1 MGIDKSWISFDRLS
15 NAYDE
20 GVEAFLEFAQSNNPN
35 SNVIPCPCQK
45 CINLCHHSIV
55 EVRYHLFARGFNE
68 NYKIWS
74 FHGEKLPKHSRP
86 QDFDDNYTSD
96 YHYTKEMLDDAFAYV
111 DNEPESLKSLL
122 EECDKPLYVGSMYN
136 ALSGLLKFQH
146 LKGQY
151 GWSDASFDALLGAIK
166 DVLPLDSTIPSSIY
180 EAKKLLKGVGLQY
193 EKIHAC
199 ENDCILFWKE
209 HKDASRC
216 PTCGASRWKNNT
228 ENVPSKVLWYFP
240 PIPRFRRMFSSPEI
254 AHDLTWHA
262 RGRVNNGKLTYPR
275 DSPAWKLVDNTWK
288 EFEKE
293 DRNIRLALSADG
305 INPHKSL
312 SSKHSCWPVILIT
325 YNLPSYLCMSRKFMM
340 LTLLISGPTQP
351 SNNIGV
357 YLAPL
362 IEDLKLLW
370 EIGVKT
376 FDAYKKEYFNLRAV
390 LLWTINDFPAYGNL
404 SRCVTKGYHA
414 CPICSENTSSLWLP
428 KSRKVCFLGHRKF
441 LPLRHPFRKRKK
453 DFNNQ
458 QERDAMKHPLS
469 GEEIYD
475 YLEGFE
481 NKWGKKKKSKKETS
495 KKKMSKKKTSKKTSK
510 KKTPKEKTSKKEK
523 ESIDERTKLW
533 HKNQLF

>member
-1 MGIDKSWISFDRLS
+1 MGIDKSWISLDRLS
-15 NAYDE
+15 NAYDK

-35 SNVIPCPCQK
+35 SNVIACPCKK

-55 EVRYHLFARGFNE
+55 DVRYHLFAHGFNE
-68 NYKIWS
+68 NYKVWS
-74 FHGEKLPKHSRP
+74 FHGEKLPNNSRP
-86 QDFDDNYTSD
+86 PEFDDNYTSD

-122 EECDKPLYVGSMYN
+122 EECDKPLYVGSKYN

-151 GWSDASFDALLGAIK
+151 GSSDASFDALLGALK
-166 DVLPLDSTIPSSIY
+166 DVLPLDSTIHSSIY

-199 ENDCILFWKE
+199 END
-209 HKDASRC
+209 
-216 PTCGASRWKNNT
+216 
-228 ENVPSKVLWYFP
+228 
-240 PIPRFRRMFSSPEI
+240 
-254 AHDLTWHA
+254 
-262 RGRVNNGKLTYPR
+262 
-275 DSPAWKLVDNTWK
+275 
-288 EFEKE
+288 
-293 DRNIRLALSADG
+293 
-305 INPHKSL
+305 
-312 SSKHSCWPVILIT
+312 WP
-325 YNLPSYLCMSRKFMM
+325 Y
-340 LTLLISGPTQP
+340 QP
-351 SNNIGV
+351 GNNIDV
-357 YLAPL
+357 YLKPL

-370 EIGVKT
+370 ETCVKT

-404 SRCVTKGYHA
+404 SGCVTKGYHA
-414 CPICSENTSSLWLP
+414 CPICSENTSSIWLP
-428 KSRKVCFLGHRKF
+428 KSRKVCFLGHRNF
-441 LPLRHPFRKRKK
+441 LPLRHPFRRRKK

-458 QERDAMKHPLS
+458 QERDVMKHPLS

-495 KKKMSKKKTSKKTSK
+495 KKKTSKKSKKSSK

-533 HKNQLF
+533 HKKSICFNLNIGRSCLFVIS